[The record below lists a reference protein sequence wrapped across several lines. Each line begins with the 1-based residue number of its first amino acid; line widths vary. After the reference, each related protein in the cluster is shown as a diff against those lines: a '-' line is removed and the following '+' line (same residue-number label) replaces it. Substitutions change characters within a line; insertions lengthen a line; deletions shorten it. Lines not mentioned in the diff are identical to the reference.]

1 MTTKSYTASTN
12 LLHILLPIL
21 STVFIF
27 GISLGIYYFS
37 KGYRFNI
44 SNREITMTGVLTV
57 KTDPSFATLYIGDED
72 TGRTP
77 NSTSLDIGDYKI
89 SVKKD
94 GYNDWHKDITILE
107 QKSTLIYPWMVLK
120 DIKSNNLWTNK
131 SKLVKY
137 WINTEYNTFLF
148 LLQVAENKYSLWSYR
163 VNTSLWDF
171 NTNPVEILELT
182 TKDIEIK
189 QSNKGNLILLTQ
201 TIDKKKSSYILDS
214 TKKNELKSTP
224 VFNTDG
230 YEKHTI
236 TWAND
241 NRHLILE
248 STNEL
253 LSYDTVRQN
262 MNILAKKTKGNTYIW
277 TTDEQGFFYI
287 IKQLSETDQSIIYSL
302 VQSKIDGSSPKEII
316 GKIYMRKEAK
326 YVEYYR
332 ENGYT
337 LTPFTNSQESTQT
350 AGKII
355 SILVDQNAKGVFIQ
369 TEYASYWYYIDSQ
382 KYIIAYPYPAKL
394 ISLAPDLRKALLS
407 ENNKVLLFTFDK
419 DDADHTE
426 IIGTEEIQN
435 IPDAKSIRWVSN
447 SLNIYF
453 TRENSLYT
461 ADKDG
466 GNEYKIYDIGSKK
479 LSTIRSSRDHIVSLE
494 ETTAGEVVINEYRIH

>member
-1 MTTKSYTASTN
+1 M
-12 LLHILLPIL
+12 
-21 STVFIF
+21 
-27 GISLGIYYFS
+27 
-37 KGYRFNI
+37 
-44 SNREITMTGVLTV
+44 
-57 KTDPSFATLYIGDED
+57 
-72 TGRTP
+72 
-77 NSTSLDIGDYKI
+77 
-89 SVKKD
+89 
-94 GYNDWHKDITILE
+94 
-107 QKSTLIYPWMVLK
+107 
-120 DIKSNNLWTNK
+120 
-131 SKLVKY
+131 
-137 WINTEYNTFLF
+137 
-148 LLQVAENKYSLWSYR
+148 
-163 VNTSLWDF
+163 
-171 NTNPVEILELT
+171 
-182 TKDIEIK
+182 
-189 QSNKGNLILLTQ
+189 
-201 TIDKKKSSYILDS
+201 
-214 TKKNELKSTP
+214 KSTP

-316 GKIYMRKEAK
+316 EKIYMRKEAK

-453 TRENSLYT
+453 TRENSLYS

-466 GNEYKIYDIGSKK
+466 GNECKIYDIGSKK